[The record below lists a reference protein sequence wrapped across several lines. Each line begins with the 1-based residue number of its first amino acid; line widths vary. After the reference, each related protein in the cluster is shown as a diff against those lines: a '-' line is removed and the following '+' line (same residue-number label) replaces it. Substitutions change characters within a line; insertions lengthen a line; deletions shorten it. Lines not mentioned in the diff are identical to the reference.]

1 MDTLIQQLKDTGTA
15 RGLCRPWRL
24 KLKEGMSV
32 EQMATLYIQGIDFC
46 ISEDYPTLGFL
57 RSNFKGQCE
66 PFGIFVDD
74 VITERINAPDTV
86 LNGEC
91 RAMLEYD
98 NYSVSRVYARH
109 NSQLSINVSDNAT
122 VTVDAFDDAI
132 VVVATA
138 GTNARVLV
146 NLYGNA
152 QVECF
157 GSGIQVK
164 HKNKLTY

>member
-74 VITERINAPDTV
+74 DITDRVNATDTV
-86 LNGEC
+86 LNGAC

-122 VTVDAFDDAI
+122 VNVDAFDDAI

-157 GSGIQVK
+157 GSGIQIK

>member
-1 MDTLIQQLKDTGTA
+1 MDTLIQQLKDTGNA

-46 ISEDYPTLGFL
+46 ISEDYPTLEFL

-74 VITERINAPDTV
+74 DVTERINAPDTV
-86 LNGEC
+86 LNGAC
-91 RAMLEYD
+91 RAVLEY
-98 NYSVSRVYARH
+98 NEYSVSRAFIRN
-109 NSQLSINVSDNAT
+109 NSQVAINVSDNAI
-122 VTVDAFDDAI
+122 VTIDAFDNSNLAI
-132 VVVATA
+132 ATA

-157 GSGIQVK
+157 GSGIQIK